1 MFFFLPARLSV
12 SFLTQIQAQWEKKT
26 TERRRRGEK
35 KRNDREVEDSRREEE
50 KKTRAELLSEEG
62 KPQKKSQPALHS
74 DCRCRSA
81 VRGNQRFC
89 SLSDRKQ
96 KLCCRLESQ
105 IFTQRYFVTETTES
119 KRKIK
124 RTSSDNEETFTP
136 CSPRGL
142 GLKVVRVWGLTCC
155 CRLSWAVTD
164 I

>member
-1 MFFFLPARLSV
+1 M
-12 SFLTQIQAQWEKKT
+12 
-26 TERRRRGEK
+26 
-35 KRNDREVEDSRREEE
+35 REVEDSRREEE

-142 GLKVVRVWGLTCC
+142 GLKVVRV
-155 CRLSWAVTD
+155 
-164 I
+164 